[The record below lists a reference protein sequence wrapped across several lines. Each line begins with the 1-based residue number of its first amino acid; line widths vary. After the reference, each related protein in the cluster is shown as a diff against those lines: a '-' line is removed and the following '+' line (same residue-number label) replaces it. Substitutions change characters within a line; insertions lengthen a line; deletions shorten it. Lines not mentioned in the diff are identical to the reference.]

1 MKSYGLRRGTRWTS
15 ARRGSYRTLS
25 SVVMVVPQ
33 SGARIRFLLGSNVN
47 TTFFRVFTPEFGA
60 VPVSGYKVSPVL
72 ESLEYQ

>member
-1 MKSYGLRRGTRWTS
+1 MVYVEARGGQ
-15 ARRGSYRTLS
+15 ARAGDHIELCLLWLCLHL
-25 SVVMVVPQ
+25 VPQ
-33 SGARIRFLLGSNVN
+33 SGARVRFLLGSNVN